1 MKIRTLQE
9 QDYLRII
16 EIGKNLR
23 NTDDGKGWFTEDAYQ
38 IYIPFD
44 IRIHKG
50 FIAEEDG
57 VVAGFITYSSY
68 DSPPLTP
75 FISWIAV
82 DASYHRKGIGAKLL
96 ESVEAEILK
105 TGIKE
110 LFVETP
116 TEEVGI
122 GSEYEKTYNF
132 YQGVGFILDK
142 IRLANDPDNNCG
154 CDMAVLKK
162 VLE

>member
-16 EIGKNLR
+16 EIGKDLR
-23 NTDDGKGWFTEDAYQ
+23 NRDDGTGWFTEDAYQ
-38 IYIPFD
+38 IHIPFD

-50 FIAEEDG
+50 FIAEEGDILT
-57 VVAGFITYSSY
+57 GFITYSSY
-68 DSPPLTP
+68 NLPPLAP
-75 FISWIAV
+75 YISWIAV
-82 DASYHRKGIGAKLL
+82 DINHHRKGIGARLI
-96 ESVEAEILK
+96 ESVEVEILK
-105 TGIKE
+105 TGVKE

-116 TEEVGI
+116 TEEAGI
-122 GSEYEKTYNF
+122 GSDYEKTYKF
-132 YQGVGFILDK
+132 YMDVGFVLDK
-142 IRLANDPDNNCG
+142 IRLANDPNNNCG